1 MTLSISLSFRAAG
14 PPQIISLDAAGHE
27 PEARRLLDSA
37 LVRRVLACMIIVIMI
52 AISIWI
58 LTYVLFL

>member
-1 MTLSISLSFRAAG
+1 M
-14 PPQIISLDAAGHE
+14 SLDAASHQ
-27 PEARRLLDSA
+27 PAARQLLDSA

>member
-1 MTLSISLSFRAAG
+1 M
-14 PPQIISLDAAGHE
+14 SLDAAGHQ
-27 PEARRLLDSA
+27 PEARQLLDSA
-37 LVRRVLACMIIVIMI
+37 WVRRVLACMIIVIMI

>member
-1 MTLSISLSFRAAG
+1 M
-14 PPQIISLDAAGHE
+14 SLDAAGHQ

>member
-14 PPQIISLDAAGHE
+14 PPQIMSLDAAGHQ

-37 LVRRVLACMIIVIMI
+37 WVRRVLACMIIVIMI